1 MRRQKPYGGVSKFGA
16 VHFAVLTHRKR
27 FCNALLPVHPL
38 DSKGICLARWRMPC
52 LAEAP
57 VASCRPRRRAQQ
69 GPGLPARCVRVPAW
83 DGFLLERQSQQPS
96 GCLSAMEECLS
107 LGVSWVSC
115 LPVNRESF
123 ILDLWGFLS
132 PLPLEP
138 PSPSCRLQPHWAGAL
153 WSNQLLKNNGFCRS
167 HLHTLSS
174 ADEGVLSCTCC
185 LNKHSITP
193 ILFGWIE
200 VSLGSDI
207 VQQ

>member
-1 MRRQKPYGGVSKFGA
+1 
-16 VHFAVLTHRKR
+16 
-27 FCNALLPVHPL
+27 
-38 DSKGICLARWRMPC
+38 MPC

-123 ILDLWGFLS
+123 ILDL
-132 PLPLEP
+132 
-138 PSPSCRLQPHWAGAL
+138 
-153 WSNQLLKNNGFCRS
+153 
-167 HLHTLSS
+167 
-174 ADEGVLSCTCC
+174 
-185 LNKHSITP
+185 
-193 ILFGWIE
+193 
-200 VSLGSDI
+200 
-207 VQQ
+207 